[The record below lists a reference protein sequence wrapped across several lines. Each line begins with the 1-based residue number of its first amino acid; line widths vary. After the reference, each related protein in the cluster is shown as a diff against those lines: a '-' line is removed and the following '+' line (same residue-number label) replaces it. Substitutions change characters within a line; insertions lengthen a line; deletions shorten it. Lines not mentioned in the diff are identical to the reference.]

1 MLFQT
6 LSPQHDN
13 PLYHETESGLYT
25 DVVVKAGAG
34 VWRRPGSL
42 LAGLLGD
49 VGGGAEVSQFQFQ
62 FVYSQ
67 PIRTG

>member
-13 PLYHETESGLYT
+13 PLHHETESGLYT

-42 LAGLLGD
+42 LALLLGLLLD
-49 VGGGAEVSQFQFQ
+49 LLQEFPCCDKTTSPR
-62 FVYSQ
+62 FV
-67 PIRTG
+67 P